1 MFVNSSF
8 DQFYSYFLLRE
19 KNFIFQWYDI
29 YFLFPPTLREEL
41 TINVDLILIILNFI
55 LHLSINILKHYLAEH
70 TYPSLS
76 TKVKMTRKGLIL
88 YQHRYY
94 SNTIQEYL
102 IEITLRIRN
111 MRRLRNRPYFSG
123 D

>member
-19 KNFIFQWYDI
+19 KKFIFQWYDI

-111 MRRLRNRPYFSG
+111 LRRLTK
-123 D
+123 